1 MSSSVNVELETIIK
15 IREAFLSLNHVSNDG
30 LRDAQ
35 KYLSNVDTKLSEII
49 KRWQYNIAK
58 LENEIRILN
67 QQAEKAQV
75 EYDKQCREMAAASEA
90 RRPYVGPYI
99 QSPELLRKEA
109 SQKQKLLKDIK
120 IKIQEAITNKA
131 KYERARDQFLTD
143 FKKIAKNNGSNDG
156 NSDNDPI
163 VASLNKLYESL
174 DDYVKTNFTKEEK
187 ECYNQ
192 YFNRLQEFLRSQRL
206 RQLSATEQDFE
217 DERSM

>member
-49 KRWQYNIAK
+49 KKWQYNIAT
-58 LENEIRILN
+58 LENKIRILN
-67 QQAEKAQV
+67 QEAEKAQV
-75 EYDKQCREMAAASEA
+75 EYDKQCREMAAAREA